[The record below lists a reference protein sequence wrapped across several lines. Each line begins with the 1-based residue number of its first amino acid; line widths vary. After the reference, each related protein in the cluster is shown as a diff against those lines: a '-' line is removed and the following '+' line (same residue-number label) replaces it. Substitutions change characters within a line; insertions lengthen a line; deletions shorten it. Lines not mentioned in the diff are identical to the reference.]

1 VPSQNQ
7 TGCAIER
14 GTADLPLATLLSQT
28 LVAFTIELDNEF
40 EHGMPHRTTNHGS
53 SFGPW
58 LTSMAMYL
66 NCMKFTG
73 DEGVTVSELERL
85 ARTTTN
91 LHGMQRWGYVVV
103 EGGPD
108 SKRSQSPNR
117 RPVARPGRDWVV
129 RPTLKGKMAREVWG
143 PLFGVIEERWQARFG
158 RDEIQRLREALSALL
173 NQMDCELPE
182 CLPILGYGLFSRGSV
197 RKPGG
202 RVESDS
208 ALPPPLPVLLAR
220 VLLVFAIEFEGESEI
235 SLAIGANV
243 LRVLDEQGVR
253 VRDLPQLSGVSK
265 EAISMA
271 MGILG
276 KKGLAVVETE
286 TGSRTKIARL
296 TAEGIEAQDAYGRLL
311 AKIEE
316 RWRERS
322 GEKKICELR
331 AALEVL
337 AGEPGATVSPLFRA
351 LEPYPD
357 GWRASVRRPEVLP
370 HYPMVLHRGGFPDGS

>member
-1 VPSQNQ
+1 MPAQNQ
-7 TGCAIER
+7 TGRAIER

-40 EHGMPHRTTNHGS
+40 EHRMPHRTTNHGS

-58 LTSMAMYL
+58 LASMAMYL

-117 RPVARPGRDWVV
+117 RPVARPGRDWIV
-129 RPTLKGKMAREVWG
+129 RPTLRGKMAREVWG

-173 NQMDCELPE
+173 SQMDVELPE
-182 CLPILGYGLFSRGSV
+182 CLPILGYGLFSRGPG
-197 RKPGG
+197 RDRGG
-202 RVESDS
+202 RVESDP
-208 ALPPPLPVLLAR
+208 ALPTALPVLLAK

-243 LRVLDEQGVR
+243 LRVLDEEGVR

-276 KKGLAVVETE
+276 KK
-286 TGSRTKIARL
+286 
-296 TAEGIEAQDAYGRLL
+296 D
-311 AKIEE
+311 
-316 RWRERS
+316 WRS
-322 GEKKICELR
+322 LR
-331 AALEVL
+331 RR
-337 AGEPGATVSPLFRA
+337 PGAGQRSRA
-351 LEPYPD
+351 L
-357 GWRASVRRPEVLP
+357 RPGESRLRMRMADCSPRSRSAGGSGSARTRYVIYTSRL
-370 HYPMVLHRGGFPDGS
+370 RG

>member
-1 VPSQNQ
+1 MPAQNQ
-7 TGCAIER
+7 TGRAIER

-40 EHGMPHRTTNHGS
+40 EHRMPHRTTNHGS

-58 LTSMAMYL
+58 LASMAMYL

-73 DEGVTVSELERL
+73 DEGVMVSELERL

-103 EGGPD
+103 EGPAG
-108 SKRSQSPNR
+108 KRSESPNR

-129 RPTLKGKMAREVWG
+129 RPTLRGKMARDVWG
-143 PLFGVIEERWQARFG
+143 PLFGVIEERWQARYG

-173 NQMDCELPE
+173 SRMDVELPE
-182 CLPILGYGLFSRGSV
+182 CLPILGYGLFSRGPV
-197 RKPGG
+197 RNRGG
-202 RVESDS
+202 RVELDP
-208 ALPPPLPVLLAR
+208 ALPPLLPVLLAR

-243 LRVLDEQGVR
+243 LRVLDEDGVR

-296 TAEGIEAQDAYGRLL
+296 TSKGRGAQNAHGQLL
-311 AKIEE
+311 AAIEG
-316 RWRERS
+316 RWRERF
-322 GEKKICELR
+322 GEDKIRELR

-337 AGEPGATVSPLFRA
+337 AGEPGATVSPLFRG

-357 GWRASVRRPEVLP
+357 GWRASVRKPEVLP
-370 HYPMVLHRGGFPDGS
+370 HYPMVLHRGGYPDGS

>member
-1 VPSQNQ
+1 MPAQNQ
-7 TGCAIER
+7 TGRAIER

-40 EHGMPHRTTNHGS
+40 EHRMPHRTTNHGS

-58 LTSMAMYL
+58 LASMAMYL

-108 SKRSQSPNR
+108 NKRSQSPNR
-117 RPVARPGRDWVV
+117 RPVARPGRDWIV
-129 RPTLKGKMAREVWG
+129 RPTLRGKMAREVWG

-173 NQMDCELPE
+173 SRMDVELPE
-182 CLPILGYGLFSRGSV
+182 CLPILGYGLFSRGPV
-197 RKPGG
+197 RNRGG
-202 RVESDS
+202 RVELDA
-208 ALPPPLPVLLAR
+208 ALPPLLPVLLAR

-243 LRVLDEQGVR
+243 LRVLDEEGVR

-296 TAEGIEAQDAYGRLL
+296 TSKGVEAQDAYGRLL

-316 RWRERS
+316 RWRERF
-322 GEKKICELR
+322 GEEKIRELR

-337 AGEPGATVSPLFRA
+337 AGEPGATVSPLFRG

-357 GWRASVRRPEVLP
+357 GWRASVRKPEVLP
-370 HYPMVLHRGGFPDGS
+370 HYPMVLHRGGYPDGS